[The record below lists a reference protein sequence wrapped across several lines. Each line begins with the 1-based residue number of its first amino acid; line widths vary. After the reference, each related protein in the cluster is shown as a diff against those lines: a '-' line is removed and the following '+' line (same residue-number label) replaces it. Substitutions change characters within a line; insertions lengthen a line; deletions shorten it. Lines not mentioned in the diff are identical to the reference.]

1 VLEALQ
7 PAQDRGWV
15 LSYDGYKMLDE
26 SAVELRFAFGD
37 GSRRA
42 LCQPRL
48 NLGVMAGIWQ
58 VGPAL
63 HGMARR

>member
-7 PAQDRGWV
+7 PTQDRGWV
-15 LSYDGYKMLDE
+15 LSYDGYEILDE
-26 SAVELRFAFGD
+26 SAVELRFAFAD

-48 NLGVMAGIWQ
+48 NLGVMAGI
-58 VGPAL
+58 
-63 HGMARR
+63 